1 MGQNVFGLLE
11 PVTVSCLIRF
21 GEPFIRILGN
31 CFVDAFPGVFDAV
44 NRVGESHVYSIHSAN
59 PVPINI
65 AHTAR
70 RIACRISSC
79 VPLGLHFGQ
88 ASKMVQK
95 SV

>member
-1 MGQNVFGLLE
+1 MGKKVFNLLE
-11 PVTVSCLIRF
+11 AV
-21 GEPFIRILGN
+21 
-31 CFVDAFPGVFDAV
+31 PGVSDAV
-44 NRVGESHVYSIHSAN
+44 NGVGEFHVYSIHSAN

-65 AHTAR
+65 AQTAR

-79 VPLGLHFGQ
+79 ITLGLHFGQ